1 MGGFLTST
9 GVVGKLRYP
18 RRTGEPGNIVMMYV
32 FHENADAFAHKL
44 NQMGFMK
51 DAKAVWQDGDFDDN
65 SGVREI
71 LGMALE
77 RIQRFHPN
85 VDIAKEWNGKIFHSA
100 LGPVVQPTFGLSS
113 NEESPC

>member
-1 MGGFLTST
+1 MPLFCDEQYFSLSTSLVRTSGFLTST

-65 SGVREI
+65 SGVR
-71 LGMALE
+71 
-77 RIQRFHPN
+77 
-85 VDIAKEWNGKIFHSA
+85 VKI
-100 LGPVVQPTFGLSS
+100 TF
-113 NEESPC
+113 